1 MEELMFTAAMRES
14 QCYYSSS
21 SLAIIPVFLFKKKS
35 EYYTFLKRVSCD
47 PRQLHGSFTFSNLLT
62 NISEI
67 LHHMIILSRATEI
80 LLFFLPN
87 QVPRFLTVKSE
98 S

>member
-14 QCYYSSS
+14 RYYYSSS
-21 SLAIIPVFLFKKKS
+21 SLAIIPVFLFKKS
-35 EYYTFLKRVSCD
+35 QSFLKRVSCD